1 MPRVNVTINDIASR
15 TGVSK
20 STVSRVL
27 RNDPHVSNRARELVL
42 ACAKELNY
50 EPNYFA
56 QGLKTQHSG
65 TIAYFIP
72 SIEIMIYPAIVRA
85 VEKAAMERGYTLL
98 LCDILEDKN
107 IARDYVRKLLSRNVD
122 GFIFSTALDKSEL
135 DIEINEALS
144 SGIPCLNLLRSSDH
158 EMDAIVSDNLKG
170 AKLAVEFLI
179 SKGKKRIAYLQGQTE
194 LRLYR
199 TRLEGYRQQ
208 LKESGIDVDE
218 SLIWNGYENFEKVA
232 IEKVITNI
240 KNGIVP
246 DAIFCASDHLSLDA
260 LYAVTELGLK
270 VPEDIAIIGFD
281 NLPITEMMNPRL
293 TTVAQPFS
301 EMGKAA
307 VDRIIDMIEGK
318 VSSKNQDYVYE
329 PKLIIR
335 NSV

>member
-1 MPRVNVTINDIASR
+1 MPRVNITINDIASR

-50 EPNYFA
+50 APNYFA

-122 GFIFSTALDKSEL
+122 GFIFSTALDRSEL

-158 EMDAIVSDNLKG
+158 DMDAIVSDNLKG

-179 SKGKKRIAYLQGQTE
+179 SKGKKKIAYLQGQSE

-318 VSSKNQDYVYE
+318 ASSKNQDYVYE
-329 PKLIIR
+329 PKLVIR